1 MRLELKRIKL
11 MSVQNGICTSEVFQI
26 EISEGSVHRLGSCQ
40 NINLYPA
47 GCLQEHEF
55 LGVCMRLQILMIT
68 PSFQQMTI
76 FLLFLLM
83 SLEMLLLL
91 DINSLPRD
99 SQPHVMA
106 AVKILICAML

>member
-1 MRLELKRIKL
+1 

-26 EISEGSVHRLGSCQ
+26 EVSDGSVHRRGSCQ

-68 PSFQQMTI
+68 PIRIHNGIFIGEVFQI
-76 FLLFLLM
+76 EV
-83 SLEMLLLL
+83 S
-91 DINSLPRD
+91 DGPVHWRGS
-99 SQPHVMA
+99 
-106 AVKILICAML
+106 

>member
-1 MRLELKRIKL
+1 

-47 GCLQEHEF
+47 GCLQVHEF

-68 PSFQQMTI
+68 PIRIHNSI
-76 FLLFLLM
+76 FIGEVFLIEVSDGPVLWRG
-83 SLEMLLLL
+83 S
-91 DINSLPRD
+91 
-99 SQPHVMA
+99 
-106 AVKILICAML
+106 

>member
-11 MSVQNGICTSEVFQI
+11 MNVQNGICTSEVFQI
-26 EISEGSVHRLGSCQ
+26 EISEGSDQWLGSCQ

-68 PSFQQMTI
+68 PIRIHNSIFIGEVFQI
-76 FLLFLLM
+76 EVSDGPVLWRG
-83 SLEMLLLL
+83 S
-91 DINSLPRD
+91 
-99 SQPHVMA
+99 
-106 AVKILICAML
+106 